1 MDGIETW
8 ISLGVLLVGVITLW
22 LDHIRDKKK
31 INTLVEMVVLYKK
44 EINLL
49 QRSLPAQLAFQQE
62 WLNLQKQI
70 HEAEE
75 KREWAKLIGGALKYI
90 AENSD

>member
-8 ISLGVLLVGVITLW
+8 VSLGVLLVGVITLW

-31 INTLVEMVVLYKK
+31 INTLTEMVVLYKK
-44 EINLL
+44 EIDLL
-49 QRSLPAQLAFQQE
+49 QRSLPAQLALQQE

-75 KREWAKLIGGALKYI
+75 KREWIKLIGGALKYI
-90 AENSD
+90 TENSD